1 MAGRLPFGE
10 GGVRC
15 SVADEEDGDGGQAD
29 VDDQVLI
36 VARLSA
42 DLDEIEM
49 REGIFWQK
57 GGITLT

>member
-10 GGVRC
+10 GGVRR

-36 VARLSA
+36 VARLGA
-42 DLDEIEM
+42 DLDEIE
-49 REGIFWQK
+49 REYFGRICS
-57 GGITLT
+57 ILLT